1 MRTETMEPRPL
12 DVRLARLAVEWD
24 DEADDSIAGLFETD
38 DPSSFSGGRDDLEAI
53 RSSIERYVDTGPDRL
68 EDEVFF
74 RARFR
79 LQFVRR

>member
-1 MRTETMEPRPL
+1 MEPRPL
-12 DVRLARLAVEWD
+12 DVRLARLA
-24 DEADDSIAGLFETD
+24 DDSIAGLFET
-38 DPSSFSGGRDDLEAI
+38 DDLEAI